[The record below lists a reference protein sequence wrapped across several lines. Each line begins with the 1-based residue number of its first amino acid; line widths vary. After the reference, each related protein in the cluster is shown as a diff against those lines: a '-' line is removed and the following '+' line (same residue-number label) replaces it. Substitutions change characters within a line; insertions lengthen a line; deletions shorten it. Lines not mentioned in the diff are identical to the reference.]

1 MDSTI
6 ARVLVAI
13 NAHDLD
19 SFVDCY
25 DLHAT
30 IEDGNDLVLA
40 RGHHE
45 IGVRYG
51 TMFET
56 FPMLYVETDDR
67 WEVGS
72 YVLQKEVVTGRSTE
86 PEHHIAIYQL
96 KNGRIMREEL
106 LR

>member
-1 MDSTI
+1 MDSTVD
-6 ARVLVAI
+6 RVLVAL

-19 SFVDCY
+19 AFVGCY
-25 DLHAT
+25 DAHAT

-40 RGHHE
+40 RGHNE

-56 FPMLYVETDDR
+56 FPMLHVESVDR
-67 WEVGS
+67 WEVGP
-72 YVLQKEVVTGRSTE
+72 YVLQKEVVTGRIAGS
-86 PEHHIAIYQL
+86 EHHIAIYQL
-96 KNGRIMREEL
+96 KNGRIVRERL